1 MSDIHKSALLL
12 IRDNRILLCRK
23 RSGTPLLIL
32 PGGKIEP
39 GESET
44 GCLLREIREEL
55 GVGATI
61 LGKLG
66 TFEDIAAGETAR
78 KVRIELYTGTV
89 ADEPEA
95 QNEIAELVW
104 FGPEDDPARL
114 SPVIRR
120 QILPN
125 LMAKRILPWAPNP
138 THRLKALGS

>member
-66 TFEDIAAGETAR
+66 TYEDIAAGEAAR
-78 KVRIELYTGTV
+78 KVRIELYSGTV
-89 ADEPEA
+89 AGEPTP
-95 QNEIAELVW
+95 QNEIAELAW
-104 FGPEDDPARL
+104 FGPKDDPERL
-114 SPVIRR
+114 SPVLRNHIIPDLAVRR
-120 QILPN
+120 VLLWP
-125 LMAKRILPWAPNP
+125 R
-138 THRLKALGS
+138 

>member
-78 KVRIELYTGTV
+78 KVRIELYSG
-89 ADEPEA
+89 ALAGEPAA
-95 QNEIAELVW
+95 QNEIAELIW

-114 SPVIRR
+114 SPVLRNHI
-120 QILPN
+120 IPD
-125 LMAKRILPWAPNP
+125 LMARRVLSWP
-138 THRLKALGS
+138 R